1 MCKSAAFIFIL
12 IHLLILNIK
21 GFAIVKNLPIFAL
34 AFRDTESA
42 SAETTAENIYSDN
55 SNYLL

>member
-42 SAETTAENIYSDN
+42 SAETTAENIYSNN
-55 SNYLL
+55 SN